1 MYLRGHKN
9 EKKVK
14 MYEHF
19 GMKMVR
25 EHIVSEKATYYEMVL
40 SIAQEKI
47 KKAILYLRRRKQKRV
62 SMAACSK
69 QSGC

>member
-1 MYLRGHKN
+1 MEDRKMINKVGLPLILTTDD

-25 EHIVSEKATYYEMVL
+25 EHIVSEKATYYEMVRE
-40 SIAQEKI
+40 INEK
-47 KKAILYLRRRKQKRV
+47 
-62 SMAACSK
+62 
-69 QSGC
+69 